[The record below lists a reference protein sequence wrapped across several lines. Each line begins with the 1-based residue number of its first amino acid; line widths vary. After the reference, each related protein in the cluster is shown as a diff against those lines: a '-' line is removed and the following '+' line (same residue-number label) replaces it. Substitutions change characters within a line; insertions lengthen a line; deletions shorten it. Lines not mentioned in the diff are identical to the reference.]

1 MAELGASMSS
11 AEFSHWLAMDELE
24 PCGPL
29 ADDFRAGTIAAT
41 FYNMNRSSKAE
52 AASAADFM
60 PALAR
65 ALNGYAVES
74 ADEDDDEELDIAPED
89 RALFLDALF
98 GLAGR

>member
-1 MAELGASMSS
+1 MSS
-11 AEFSHWLAMDELE
+11 AEFAHWLAMDELE

-29 ADDFRAGTIAAT
+29 SDDFRAGTIAAT
-41 FYNMNRSSKAE
+41 VYNMNRSSKAE

-65 ALNGYAVES
+65 ALNGYAVED
-74 ADEDDDEELDIAPED
+74 AAEDDERDIAPED
-89 RALFLDALF
+89 QALFLDAFF